1 MQNDLDLTEPGK
13 RVLELLDGARKS
25 LLLYPPDH
33 PVVTGTV
40 RHLEFVLG
48 DLFMAFS
55 EVTVSVLDGEFY
67 LNDFPLKRET
77 VAFQR
82 LADHLIAR
90 DATSITFLPD
100 ITADEIRV
108 LLSTLNQ
115 LPDEL
120 RARGGAAEVVAGLS
134 LAHLRVAHVRAT
146 SGHKQPAPFADLPA
160 ELREKIASARHSYDT
175 AVSAMQAVFSEAGSA
190 GHIDYRTIKTTT
202 EALLDSVVTNRNVWT
217 HLLNVKHTDEYSYNH
232 SVNVATLSLLLA
244 TRFGVSPDELSV
256 LGEAA
261 LLHDLGKQKV
271 PREIL
276 QKPAALTDDEWTE
289 MRSHP
294 EKGAKILLGV
304 RDVSEAA
311 VMVAYEHHVRYDH
324 KGYPPTRSRRD
335 LHLFSHLVAVADIY
349 DALTSDRGYRR
360 ALMPDMA
367 MRIILSQ
374 SGTAF
379 HPLVVTHFVNLVGV
393 YPVGTFVRLAND
405 EIALVQHNQSRDLLR
420 PVVLVVYNAAGMA
433 LQPVTRDLLDDT
445 SDEAPV
451 KSCIDPAAVGIDLG
465 GMR

>member
-1 MQNDLDLTEPGK
+1 MHANLDLSEPGR
-13 RVLELLDGARKS
+13 RVLDLLDGTRKS

-33 PVVTGTV
+33 PVVGGTL
-40 RHLEFVLG
+40 RHLEHVLN

-55 EVTVSVLDGEFY
+55 EVTLSVLDGEFY
-67 LNDFPLKRET
+67 LNDFALKRET
-77 VAFQR
+77 AAFQR
-82 LADHLIAR
+82 LAEHLVAR
-90 DATSITFLPD
+90 DATSITFLPEV
-100 ITADEIRV
+100 TVDELQRLW
-108 LLSTLNQ
+108 LLLNL
-115 LPDEL
+115 LPDDL
-120 RARGGAAEVVAGLS
+120 RERGGASDAVASLGL
-134 LAHLRVAHVRAT
+134 AHVRVARVRAGVD
-146 SGHKQPAPFADLPA
+146 SKPVAAADVPE
-160 ELREKIASARHSYDT
+160 ELRRKISSARVGYET
-175 AVSAMQAVFSEAGSA
+175 AVASMQSVFQMVGSD
-190 GHIDYRTIKTTT
+190 GHVDYRTIKTTT

-244 TRFGVSPDELSV
+244 TRFGVTPGGLSV
-256 LGEAA
+256 LAEAA

-276 QKPAALTDDEWTE
+276 QKPAALTDDEWIE

-324 KGYPPTRSRRD
+324 KGYPRTRGRRD

-360 ALMPDMA
+360 ALVPDMA

-379 HPLVVTHFVNLVGV
+379 HPLVVTHFINLVGV
-393 YPVGTFVRLAND
+393 YPVGTFVKLASG

-420 PVVLVVYNAAGMA
+420 PVVLVVYDATGTAIS
-433 LQPVTRDLLDDT
+433 PVTRDLLD
-445 SDEAPV
+445 EPAGELPV
-451 KSCIDPAAVGIDLG
+451 QTCIDPVALGIDLG
-465 GMR
+465 KLR